1 MMLNYTEMM
10 REDLLSAQSERHQ
23 AERQSAALRDIVAF
37 INKRVLDGTYEYSDM
52 QHIKSVAQ
60 DALKGGA

>member
-10 REDLLSAQSERHQ
+10 REDL
-23 AERQSAALRDIVAF
+23 ERQSAALRDILAF
-37 INKRVLDGTYEYSDM
+37 ATQRMNEGTVEYANM